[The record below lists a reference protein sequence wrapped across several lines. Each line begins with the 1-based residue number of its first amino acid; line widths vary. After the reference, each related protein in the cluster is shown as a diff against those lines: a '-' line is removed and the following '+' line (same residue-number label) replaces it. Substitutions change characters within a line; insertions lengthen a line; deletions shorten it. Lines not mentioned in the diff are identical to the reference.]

1 MQPIPIVEPPQVP
14 GIQVAP
20 NRVQVQPQVVVQ
32 DVTKAV
38 STVKK
43 NYTSPAFWY
52 HLAVQGMAWL
62 AYFQAA
68 DPSLKFSSLGVAV
81 TAFLGYLVHIAKA

>member
-1 MQPIPIVEPPQVP
+1 MQPNQTVVPPQVP
-14 GIQVAP
+14 GVQVAP
-20 NRVQVQPQVVVQ
+20 NSVQVQPRVVVQ

-38 STVKK
+38 SAVKK

-52 HLAVQGMAWL
+52 HLGLQGMAWL

-68 DPSLKFSSLGVAV
+68 DPSLKFGSLGVAV
-81 TAFLGYLVHIAKA
+81 SAFLGYLLHLAKA